1 MRAVQVTR
9 FGGPEVLVPTEQT
22 DPVAGPGQVVVD
34 VAATEV
40 LFLDTQ
46 LRSGLF
52 REYFTVQPPYVPGT
66 GVAGTV
72 SSVGTGV
79 DPRWI
84 GRRVVAGTAK
94 EGEYV
99 GGGCAERAAVPAS
112 EVFEVPAGLDLS
124 EALTGLHDG
133 LMALSLAEKA
143 ALQPGERVL
152 VTAAS
157 GSLGAWL
164 VPLVHAT
171 GAQVIAAARS
181 ERKLRHARQRGADVA
196 VDYSEASWTERVR
209 EATNGSG
216 VDVVFDGAGGQLGRS
231 AFDVT
236 ALGGRFFSYGAAT
249 GDIAGI
255 DVREAERRQV
265 AVFGIEDEIAPQDWT
280 RLANQALSELAIG
293 RIRPA
298 IGQTLPLERA
308 ADAHAAIAARDVIGK
323 TVLLT

>member
-1 MRAVQVTR
+1 M
-9 FGGPEVLVPTEQT
+9 PTEQP

-34 VAATEV
+34 VAAAEV

-52 REYFTVQPPYVPGT
+52 HEYFAVQPPYVPGT

-79 DPRWI
+79 NPGWI
-84 GRRVVAGTAK
+84 GRRVVAGTAE

-99 GGGCAERAAVPAS
+99 GGGCAERVAVPAG
-112 EVFEVPAGLDLS
+112 EVFEVPADLDLL

-133 LMALSLAEKA
+133 LMALSLTEKA

-157 GSLGAWL
+157 GSLGVWL
-164 VPLVHAT
+164 IPLAQAT

-181 ERKLRHARQRGADVA
+181 ERKLSHTRRLGADVT
-196 VDYSEASWTERVR
+196 VDYSEAGWTERMR
-209 EATNGSG
+209 KATNGSG

-231 AFDVT
+231 AFDIT
-236 ALGGRFFSYGAAT
+236 AEGGRFFSYGAAT
-249 GDIAGI
+249 GDVADI
-255 DVREAERRQV
+255 DMREAERRQV
-265 AVFGIEDEIAPQDWT
+265 TVFGIEDEITAEDWR
-280 RLANQALSELAIG
+280 RLANQALSELATG
-293 RIRPA
+293 RIRPV